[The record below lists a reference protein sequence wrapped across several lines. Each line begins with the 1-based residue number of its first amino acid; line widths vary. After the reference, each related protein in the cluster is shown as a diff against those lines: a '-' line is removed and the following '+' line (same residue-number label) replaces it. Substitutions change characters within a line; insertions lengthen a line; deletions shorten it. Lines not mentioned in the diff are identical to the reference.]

1 MLIAQLSDP
10 HIRPANTL
18 YQGLVDSNTQFRAAI
33 RQLNALDPQ
42 PDLVLLSGDLVDE
55 GMPAEYAMARLL
67 LHELRAPLLVIPGNH
82 DNRDNFRAAFAD
94 HDYLSPGGPLHF
106 VVGDKG
112 PVRVIGFD
120 VTQPG
125 LHHGAI
131 DDAAAA
137 WLDVTLA
144 REPLRPTILMMHQPP
159 FLSGIP
165 YIDSYRC
172 FDGERLAA
180 IVARYPAVER
190 ITCGHIHRFMQLR
203 FGGTT
208 LCTAPSTTT
217 AIALRL
223 APRADAASF
232 LEPPAFLLHHWH
244 PESGLITHLVPIGP
258 FPGPY
263 PFA

>member
-10 HIRPANTL
+10 HIRPADTL
-18 YQGLVDSNTQFRAAI
+18 YQGLVDSNAQFRTAI
-33 RQLNALDPQ
+33 RQVNALDPQ

-55 GMPAEYAMARLL
+55 GTTTEYDMARRLL
-67 LHELRAPLLVIPGNH
+67 RDLQAPLLVIPGNH
-82 DNRDNFRAAFAD
+82 DDREKFRTAFAD
-94 HDYLSPGGPLHF
+94 HAYLPESGPLHF
-106 VVGDKG
+106 VADDLG

-137 WLDVTLA
+137 WLEAALA
-144 REPLRPTILMMHQPP
+144 REPQRPTIVMMHQPP
-159 FLSGIP
+159 FISGIP
-165 YIDSYRC
+165 YIDPYRC
-172 FDGERLAA
+172 FDEARLAT
-180 IVARYPAVER
+180 ILARYPAVER
-190 ITCGHIHRFMQLR
+190 VTCGHIHRFMQLR
-203 FGGTT
+203 FGGTA

-223 APRADAASF
+223 DPAAATASF
-232 LEPPAFLLHHWH
+232 LEPPAFLLHHWQAGT
-244 PESGLITHLVPIGP
+244 GLVTHLVPIGE